1 MKGNHRES
9 RSPGPHWPFAGEAVC
24 DLHSNFSARMGTF
37 EFPISWK
44 LVYFIW
50 DVGYHSPHLMSFLL
64 GGLGSPF
71 VCRRF
76 DGIVWDNVFVLST
89 WQGVSDLRWISRFRG
104 QMLGCQYSTVIA
116 YTSQFEHYYSLFHM
130 CVNDGS
136 HQFPKSSQKM
146 TFDSERH
153 VLQLEMKMDEL
164 PAFKKPL
171 MLSITNCIAM
181 LQVHVNT
188 CLDFCWNCMKVIWT
202 VHLDVKQF
210 PGFMYSS
217 WHFMI
222 FPCYSH

>member
-1 MKGNHRES
+1 
-9 RSPGPHWPFAGEAVC
+9 
-24 DLHSNFSARMGTF
+24 
-37 EFPISWK
+37 
-44 LVYFIW
+44 
-50 DVGYHSPHLMSFLL
+50 
-64 GGLGSPF
+64 
-71 VCRRF
+71 
-76 DGIVWDNVFVLST
+76 
-89 WQGVSDLRWISRFRG
+89 
-104 QMLGCQYSTVIA
+104 MLGCQYSTVIA

-188 CLDFCWNCMKVIWT
+188 CLDFC
-202 VHLDVKQF
+202 
-210 PGFMYSS
+210 
-217 WHFMI
+217 
-222 FPCYSH
+222 